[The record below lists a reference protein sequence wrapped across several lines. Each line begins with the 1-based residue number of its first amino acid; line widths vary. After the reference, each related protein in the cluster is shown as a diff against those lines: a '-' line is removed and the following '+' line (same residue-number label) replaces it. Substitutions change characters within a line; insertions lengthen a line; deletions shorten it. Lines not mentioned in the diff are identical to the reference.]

1 MNGTNEN
8 ACANNMRTRMMDGS
22 THRNYEKM
30 FTIEE
35 RPRKE
40 AENEMQ
46 YQKSVKF
53 RVRMSFDEDEW
64 RMTDDVWGKF
74 FEKWLENKSINKT
87 SIYGRI
93 HCRRQTWSSAHQQI
107 AFVVGCMNN
116 CFSGNDHT

>member
-53 RVRMSFDEDEW
+53 RVRMSRDDEW
-64 RMTDDVWGKF
+64 RMTDDVWRIIY
-74 FEKWLENKSINKT
+74 EKWRENKSNKT

-107 AFVVGCMNN
+107 AFEVGCMNN